1 MNDLNILKPTSG
13 STEVPLLYIG
23 DAQDLSNTIYTV
35 SDNSIFRITA
45 LLDSRIWYYN
55 TIKSGSG
62 LFVPAGTIIEIPAK
76 QDWKI
81 EISGSVNLCKY
92 II

>member
-1 MNDLNILKPTSG
+1 MSDLNILKPTSG

-45 LLDSRIWYYN
+45 LLDSRIWYYK
-55 TIKSGSG
+55 TLKSGSG

-76 QDWKI
+76 QDSKI
-81 EISGSVNLCKY
+81 EISGSINLCKY

>member
-1 MNDLNILKPTSG
+1 MSELNVLKPTNG
-13 STEVPLLYIG
+13 STEIPLLYIG

-35 SDNSIFRITA
+35 NNNSIFRITS
-45 LLDSRIWYYN
+45 LIDSRIWYYK
-55 TIKSGSG
+55 TVKSGTG
-62 LFVPAGTIIEIPAK
+62 LLIPAGTILEIPAK
-76 QDWKI
+76 QNWKL